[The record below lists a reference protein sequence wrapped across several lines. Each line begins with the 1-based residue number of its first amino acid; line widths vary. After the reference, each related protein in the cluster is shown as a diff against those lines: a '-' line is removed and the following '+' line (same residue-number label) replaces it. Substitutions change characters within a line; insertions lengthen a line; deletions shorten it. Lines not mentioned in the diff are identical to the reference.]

1 VRRFGR
7 VAAVLLVWLLV
18 AFAPARAFAQAD
30 EIQVYD
36 GGLAPK
42 GIFNLTLHNNYIGK
56 GLTDQPYPGAVVAD
70 KSFNGVAEWAL
81 GVTRWFEAGLYLPL
95 YSHDQDLGWGIN
107 GVKLR
112 TLFAVPDADTRTF
125 FYGANMEFSYN
136 AERWDSTRFTS
147 EIRPIVGWHLGRVD
161 VIANPIVD
169 TAWDG
174 AGNMTFVP
182 AFRLTY
188 NATDQWAIS
197 AETYSDFGAFNDW
210 HKPADQA
217 HQLYGV
223 VDYTGKLFEFQVGA
237 GFGLTDASDA
247 FTLKTILAFDLNK
260 KK

>member
-1 VRRFGR
+1 
-7 VAAVLLVWLLV
+7 
-18 AFAPARAFAQAD
+18 
-30 EIQVYD
+30 
-36 GGLAPK
+36 
-42 GIFNLTLHNNYIGK
+42 
-56 GLTDQPYPGAVVAD
+56 
-70 KSFNGVAEWAL
+70 
-81 GVTRWFEAGLYLPL
+81 
-95 YSHDQDLGWGIN
+95 
-107 GVKLR
+107 
-112 TLFAVPDADTRTF
+112 
-125 FYGANMEFSYN
+125 MEFSYN

-147 EIRPIVGWHLGRVD
+147 EIRPIVGWHLGKVD

-188 NATDQWAIS
+188 NASDMWAVS

-223 VDYTGKLFEFQVGA
+223 VDYAGKVFEFQVGA
-237 GFGLTDASDA
+237 GFGLTDASDK

-260 KK
+260 RR